1 MTSDSTLL
9 FTVIL
14 RHLSSD
20 GKKAGADVPNAELY
34 YMSVKQLRALLESA
48 NAVAP
53 TVEYPAEP
61 ELRITGST
69 GKFVVRV
76 KGGQLHLVSWS
87 SAHKGGVVTPAQVIE
102 AVGGGDKAED
112 AGSSTSKSRAPMKTP
127 AKAAA
132 AKGGSGS
139 DWREKL
145 TLVALGIAIVG
156 VNCFTVWFVTR
167 PPRSLTGEYRLL
179 PAEEA
184 QQVLQD
190 VAGAYETGRSSG
202 DRRIEISKD
211 GNVNRLKFGSG
222 GSIKETQNFTVKP
235 AVAAGNKALLTS
247 RKSLMTIKDPT
258 QLTLY
263 GDTYKKV
270 AN

>member
-9 FTVIL
+9 FTVSL

-34 YMSVKQLRALLESA
+34 YISLKQLRTLLDAA
-48 NAVAP
+48 NALAP

-76 KGGQLHLVSWS
+76 KAGQLHLVSWS
-87 SAHKGGVVTPAQVIE
+87 AQHKGGVVTPAQVIE
-102 AVGGGDKAED
+102 AVGGDEKGDDTSA
-112 AGSSTSKSRAPMKTP
+112 SSNKSRAPIKSS
-127 AKAAA
+127 AKATA
-132 AKGGSGS
+132 AKGASGS

-145 TLVALGIAIVG
+145 TLVALGIAIIG

-167 PPRSLTGEYRLL
+167 PPRSLLGEYRLL
-179 PAEEA
+179 PADEA

-190 VAGAYETGRSSG
+190 IAGAYETGRGSG

-211 GNVNRLKFGSG
+211 GNVNRVKFGSG
-222 GSIKETQNFTVKP
+222 GSVKETQNFTVKP
-235 AVAAGNKALLTS
+235 AMAGGNKALVTS
-247 RKSLMTIKDPT
+247 RKTLMTIKDAT